1 MAYKVRWLCAD
12 FECSNSKINIEK
24 QYTRVWL
31 WDIYDHETRKHVQGT
46 DIETFFL
53 TLFDYG
59 SCTIYFHNLKY
70 DGAFIINYLLK
81 NGFTISDS
89 EENFTISTLIT
100 DRLIWYTF
108 TIHVNNKRFQF
119 RDSMKKITGSL
130 EKAAKDFELDIGK
143 GVINYNKHRDKGYV
157 PSQKEKEYIKTDT
170 EIMSNILEYYYANG
184 MTGMTNA
191 SDAMKAYKKIVTDTG
206 YKRYFP
212 VLNKEIDD
220 FIRRSYKGGFCYLNP
235 KFKDRFLTK
244 IYTYDV
250 KSMYPSVMRY
260 CMLPYGI
267 PEMYEGEYKFDSE
280 MPLYIQ
286 EVRVDCKLKEG
297 RIPSIQTKSFMSLK
311 LKYLEDTNGKMMT
324 LVLTSLDLER
334 LLDDYEIFDIVY
346 VKGLKFAQTNLLF
359 KDYVDFYYRK
369 KEESKGA
376 KKQLYKI
383 FLNSLYGKFAMM
395 TERSQA
401 IPKIENE
408 HNAYDRTEKEEHE
421 AVYTAVASF
430 ITANA
435 RKKLLD
441 GIYANLENFIYCD
454 TDSMHLIDVAKNI
467 TIGKELGNFD
477 LENGKIE
484 NGRHISYITLGKYLG
499 QKCYMLA
506 GKKNKEYYELK
517 KIAGAPDAVKR
528 QIGFHNFKINFTSDA
543 DHFPKFRM
551 KNVDGGVLL
560 IPTEFTIKEKAV

>member
-24 QYTRVWL
+24 EYTRVWL
-31 WDIYDHETRKHVQGT
+31 WDIYDHEIRKHVQGT

-53 TLFDYG
+53 TLFDYS
-59 SCTIYFHNLKY
+59 SCVIYFHNLKY
-70 DGAFIINYLLK
+70 DGAFIVNYLLK
-81 NGFTISDS
+81 NGFSISDS

-108 TIHVNNKRFQF
+108 TVHVNGKRFQF

-130 EKAAKDFELDIGK
+130 EKAAKDFELDIKK
-143 GVINYNKHRDKGYV
+143 GVINYNKHRDKGYE
-157 PSQKEKEYIKTDT
+157 PSEKEKEYIKIDT
-170 EIMSNILEYYYANG
+170 EIMSNILEYYYENG

-191 SDAMKAYKKIVTDTG
+191 SDAMKAYKRIVTDTG

-212 VLNKEIDD
+212 VIEKELDD

-235 KFKDRFLTK
+235 KYKDKFLTN

-250 KSMYPSVMRY
+250 KSMYPSVMRD
-260 CMLPYGI
+260 CMLPYGR
-267 PEMYEGEYKFDSE
+267 PVAYVGEYEYDE
-280 MPLYIQ
+280 TMPLYIQ
-286 EVRVDCKLKEG
+286 EIKVDCKLKPNK
-297 RIPSIQTKSFMSLK
+297 IPSIQTKSFMSLK
-311 LKYLEDTNGKMMT
+311 LKYLEDTNGKMMS
-324 LVLTSLDLER
+324 LVLTNLDLER
-334 LLDDYEIFDIVY
+334 LLDDYEIFEIVY
-346 VKGLKFAQTNLLF
+346 VKGLKFAQTNILF
-359 KDYVDFYYRK
+359 REYVDYYYQK

-376 KKQLYKI
+376 KRQLYKI

-401 IPKIENE
+401 IPKINNLKNE
-408 HNAYDRTEKEEHE
+408 FDRTEKQEHE
-421 AVYTAVASF
+421 AIYTAVASF

-441 GIYANLENFIYCD
+441 GIYANLDNFIYCD
-454 TDSMHLIDVAKNI
+454 TDSIHLIGEAKNL
-467 TIGKELGNFD
+467 TIGKNLGNFD
-477 LENGKIE
+477 IE
-484 NGRHISYITLGKYLG
+484 NGCIKNGKHISYITLGKYLG

-506 GKKNKEYYELK
+506 AKRGQNYYELK

-528 QIGFHNFKINFTSDA
+528 QIGFHNFKINFTSDPS
-543 DHFPKFRM
+543 HFPKFRM